1 MNQLLQEHYH
11 LVVYLIFFV
20 SSVIFAFLMNNL
32 FLRFFK
38 TLGIR
43 NNQDGTIIR
52 WGALSKP
59 AVGGISFY
67 ILFLLSV
74 ASYSIFFSPSQVFY
88 NTKFIGLLLSMA
100 LGFIVGLAD
109 DAYDTKPFLK
119 FFIQLSCG
127 AIMYA
132 SGIQITLF
140 NSDMLNLFVTVFWV
154 VGIMNSVNMLDN
166 MDGITSVVSIGIV
179 SCVILII
186 TLNRDYENM
195 HLIILVGILAALIS
209 FLYFN
214 WNPSRMYM
222 GDTGSQFLGAFLA
235 AIGILYLWNDHYSA
249 VGIVISRQFTIALM
263 CFILPILDTT
273 VVVVNRLLAGKSPF
287 VGGKDHTTH
296 SLAYLGLSDRK
307 VAIFYLTMAFISV
320 ACIFIIER
328 FISDWVHL
336 YTAIFMAYFVSLLIF
351 FFYTTRKASGI
362 RTSTSSHVLTSVK

>member
-1 MNQLLQEHYH
+1 MNKLLQENYH
-11 LVVYLIFFV
+11 LVIYFTFFL
-20 SSVIFAFLMNNL
+20 SSIVFAFLMNNL

-74 ASYSIFFSPSQVFY
+74 ACYSVFFSPSQVFY

-109 DAYDTKPFLK
+109 DAYDTKPLLK

-127 AIMYA
+127 GVMFA

-140 NSDMLNLFVTVFWV
+140 NSEVLNLLLTMFWV
-154 VGIMNSVNMLDN
+154 VGIMNSINMLDN
-166 MDGITSVVSIGIV
+166 MDGITSIVSIGIV
-179 SCVILII
+179 SCAMLII
-186 TLNRDYENM
+186 LMNRDFENM

-235 AIGILYLWNDHYSA
+235 AIGILYLWNDHYSSTGVVA
-249 VGIVISRQFTIALM
+249 SRQFIIALM
-263 CFILPILDTT
+263 CFILPVVDTT
-273 VVVVNRLLAGKSPF
+273 VVVTNRLLAGRSPF

-296 SLAYLGLSDRK
+296 SLAYLGLSDRQ
-307 VAIFYLTMAFISV
+307 VAIVFLALAFVSV
-320 ACIFIIER
+320 ACIYIIEL
-328 FISDWVHL
+328 FIPQWEHF
-336 YTAIFMAYFVSLLIF
+336 YTIIFLAYFITLIIF
-351 FFYTTRKASGI
+351 FFYTTRKAAELKN
-362 RTSTSSHVLTSVK
+362 STSSHVLTSVK